1 MSGAY
6 ARLRQWAVEGRDFTV
21 EPPRQNSPVL
31 VMAPHGGRIEPET
44 DRLAAAIAGDR
55 FSLYCF
61 RGCLE
66 SGNRRLH
73 LPSHLFDEPRAL
85 AALERADMVVA
96 VHGHRNAETAFVM
109 VGGLDRERRRRIASE
124 LARAGFP
131 VRPPS
136 AGLAGEHPANI
147 CNRGRWGKGV
157 QMEVSA
163 ALRRH
168 LGHDPDGMAR
178 LARAVR
184 RGILVEGP
192 DQAPFNSFR
201 MASPMVSMS

>member
-1 MSGAY
+1 
-6 ARLRQWAVEGRDFTV
+6 
-21 EPPRQNSPVL
+21 
-31 VMAPHGGRIEPET
+31 MAPHGGRIEPGAG
-44 DRLAAAIAGDR
+44 RLAAAIAGNR

-61 RGCLE
+61 RGRLE

-85 AALERADMVVA
+85 AALERAEVVVA
-96 VHGHRNAETAFVM
+96 VHGHQNAETAFVM
-109 VGGLDRERRRRIASE
+109 VGGLDGERRRRIAVE

-147 CNRGRWGKGV
+147 CNRGRSGKGV

-168 LGHDPDGMAR
+168 LRRDPDGMAR
-178 LARAVR
+178 LVRAVR
-184 RGILVEGP
+184 RGLLLDGSDGEVRP
-192 DQAPFNSFR
+192 PSAPSGLPVR
-201 MASPMVSMS
+201 RSP

>member
-21 EPPRQNSPVL
+21 ELPRQNSPVL

-85 AALERADMVVA
+85 AALERADMAVA

-109 VGGLDRERRRRIASE
+109 VGGLDASRRRRIASE

-136 AGLAGEHPANI
+136 AGLAGEHPVNI

-184 RGILVEGP
+184 RGILV
-192 DQAPFNSFR
+192 
-201 MASPMVSMS
+201 